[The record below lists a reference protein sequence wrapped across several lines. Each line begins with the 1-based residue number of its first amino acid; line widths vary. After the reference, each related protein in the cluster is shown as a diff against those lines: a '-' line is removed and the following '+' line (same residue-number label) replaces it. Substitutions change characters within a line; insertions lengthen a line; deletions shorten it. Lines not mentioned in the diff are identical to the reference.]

1 MIIDNKKF
9 SIQNLKRYL
18 SYINV
23 NLIRNVVIFSGGII
37 LFILG
42 VIIYGVF
49 LHIREIPLKQ
59 AMLTKGFE
67 KLDNPNIVIDRHTY
81 TLSLYEDTI
90 LIKSYRANFG
100 RNVNSPKSRATD
112 LATPVGEYRICE
124 IDTVNKYY
132 KFFKLNYPNLT
143 DAADALRKGIID
155 QAEYDKL
162 KDELY
167 YDQCPDSNTPLG
179 GDIGIQGIGRL
190 DFIFKYLPFNY
201 NWTNGSIAISNEN
214 IDELYSVVKKGTKVV
229 IK

>member
-59 AMLTKGFE
+59 AMLAKGFE